1 MWKCFSK
8 VCSSGQCHATSL
20 LCGLQVRFISA
31 ICELFSVIWCIMCTV
46 IYQTVVKLR
55 GKVHLKVM
63 ISPACHHNLGFFMGC
78 NGVMLTDFHIH
89 FVMRNGGQLESR
101 HIPLN
106 SLYIC
111 LCWSQ
116 FVDLSVPTLFL
127 S

>member
-1 MWKCFSK
+1 
-8 VCSSGQCHATSL
+8 
-20 LCGLQVRFISA
+20 
-31 ICELFSVIWCIMCTV
+31 MCTV

-55 GKVHLKVM
+55 VKVM
-63 ISPACHHNLGFFMGC
+63 ISPACHHNLGFFMGY
-78 NGVMLTDFHIH
+78 NGVMLTHFHIH
-89 FVMRNGGQLESR
+89 FVMRNGGQPQPR
-101 HIPLN
+101 HIPLHF